1 MRNYLNNKKVRKNL
15 TFSNMVIEE
24 IIKNESD
31 TRLFIEKHVLPILKK
46 QTILLLNG
54 TLGSGKTFFT
64 NILVNLILESENRP
78 QENVTSPTFNI
89 VKIYNTKNFDIYHFD
104 LYRIKNVE
112 ELYEL
117 DINDA
122 FENISI
128 IEWSEIIES
137 ILPYKPIRLNIKIKN
152 EQRVYKLEY

>member
-1 MRNYLNNKKVRKNL
+1 
-15 TFSNMVIEE
+15 MVIEE

-64 NILVNLILESENRP
+64 NILVNLILKSENRP

-122 FENISI
+122 FENVSI
-128 IEWSEIIES
+128 IEWSEIIEN
-137 ILPYKPIRLNIKIKN
+137 ILPYEPIRLDIKIKDT
-152 EQRVYKLEY
+152 ERIYKLTY

>member
-1 MRNYLNNKKVRKNL
+1 MI
-15 TFSNMVIEE
+15 IEE

-64 NILVNLILESENRP
+64 NILVNLILKSENRP

-122 FENISI
+122 FENVSI

-137 ILPYKPIRLNIKIKN
+137 ILPYKPIRLNIKIRN

>member
-1 MRNYLNNKKVRKNL
+1 
-15 TFSNMVIEE
+15 MVIEE
-24 IIKNESD
+24 IIKNGGD

-64 NILVNLILESENRP
+64 NVLVNLILKSENKP

-117 DINDA
+117 DINNA
-122 FENISI
+122 FENVSI
-128 IEWSEIIES
+128 IEWSEIIEN
-137 ILPYKPIRLNIKIKN
+137 ILPYEPIRLDIKIKDT
-152 EQRVYKLEY
+152 ERIYKLTY

>member
-1 MRNYLNNKKVRKNL
+1 
-15 TFSNMVIEE
+15 MVIEE

-31 TRLFIEKHVLPILKK
+31 TKFFIKKYVLPILKK
-46 QTILLLNG
+46 QTILFLNG

-64 NILVNLILESENRP
+64 DVLINSIFELENKQ
-78 QENVTSPTFNI
+78 QENITSPTFNI
-89 VKIYNTKNFDIYHFD
+89 VKIYNTKDFDIYHFD

-122 FENISI
+122 FENVSI
-128 IEWSEIIES
+128 IEWPKIIED
-137 ILPYKPIRLNIKIKN
+137 IVPYKPIRLNIEVSNK
-152 EQRVYKLEY
+152 QRIYRLEY

>member
-1 MRNYLNNKKVRKNL
+1 
-15 TFSNMVIEE
+15 MVIEE
-24 IIKNESD
+24 IIKNEGD
-31 TRLFIEKHVLPILKK
+31 TRLFIEKHVLPMLKK

-64 NILVNLILESENRP
+64 NILVNLILKSENKP

-122 FENISI
+122 FENVSI
-128 IEWSEIIES
+128 IEWSEIIEN
-137 ILPYKPIRLNIKIKN
+137 ILPYEPIRLDIKIKDT
-152 EQRVYKLEY
+152 ERIYKLTY

>member
-15 TFSNMVIEE
+15 AFSNMVIEE

>member
-1 MRNYLNNKKVRKNL
+1 
-15 TFSNMVIEE
+15 MVIEE
-24 IIKNESD
+24 IIKNEGD
-31 TRLFIEKHVLPILKK
+31 TRLFIEKHVLPMLKK

-64 NILVNLILESENRP
+64 NVLVNLILKSENKP

-122 FENISI
+122 FENVSI
-128 IEWSEIIES
+128 IEWSEIIEN
-137 ILPYKPIRLNIKIKN
+137 ILPYEPIRLDIKIKGT
-152 EQRVYKLEY
+152 ERIYKLTY

>member
-1 MRNYLNNKKVRKNL
+1 M
-15 TFSNMVIEE
+15 
-24 IIKNESD
+24 
-31 TRLFIEKHVLPILKK
+31 KK

>member
-1 MRNYLNNKKVRKNL
+1 
-15 TFSNMVIEE
+15 MVIEE
-24 IIKNESD
+24 IIKNEGD
-31 TRLFIEKHVLPILKK
+31 TRFFIEKHVLPILKK

-64 NILVNLILESENRP
+64 NILVNLILKSENKQ

-117 DINDA
+117 DISDA
-122 FENISI
+122 FENVSI
-128 IEWSEIIES
+128 IEWSEIIEN
-137 ILPYKPIRLNIKIKN
+137 ILPYKPIRLNIEIKN
-152 EQRVYKLEY
+152 KQRIYKFEY

>member
-1 MRNYLNNKKVRKNL
+1 
-15 TFSNMVIEE
+15 MVIEE
-24 IIKNESD
+24 IIKNEGD
-31 TRLFIEKHVLPILKK
+31 TKLFIEKHVLPVLKK

-64 NILVNLILESENRP
+64 NILVNLILKSENKP

-122 FENISI
+122 FENVSI
-128 IEWSEIIES
+128 IEWSEIIEN
-137 ILPYKPIRLNIKIKN
+137 ILPYEPIRLDIKIKGT
-152 EQRVYKLEY
+152 ERIYKLTY

>member
-128 IEWSEIIES
+128 IEWSEII
-137 ILPYKPIRLNIKIKN
+137 
-152 EQRVYKLEY
+152 